1 MSTVELSPVDD
12 VSDAEIVR
20 LYMDEGMLIPEIS
33 ERVGLSRA
41 ETMAALDRGLP
52 RIDANFKRRQ
62 IAVATRRLE
71 EMHRAFHKRAMDEG
85 DNEAAHISIRA
96 SCEMR
101 AWLGVGGAG
110 FDPTQL
116 LANADPSSQA
126 GTPAAYQ
133 AVLARLVKPSTS
145 SE

>member
-1 MSTVELSPVDD
+1 MSTVELLPVYD

-20 LYMDEGMLIPEIS
+20 LYMDEGMLIPQIS
-33 ERVGLSRA
+33 KRVGLSRA

-85 DNEAAHISIRA
+85 DCEAAHVSVRT
-96 SCEMR
+96 SCELR
-101 AWLGVGGAG
+101 AWLGIGGSN
-110 FDPTQL
+110 FDPVQL
-116 LANADPSSQA
+116 LVNADASNQS
-126 GTPAAYQ
+126 GTPAAYE
-133 AVLARLVKPSTS
+133 AVLARLGKLSTT
-145 SE
+145 E